1 MSKTAW
7 KIDPETKDLSF
18 TDEGMLEVL
27 EDDAAIAQ
35 GVALTLG
42 AWKGDFE
49 LVPSHGTDYEQIL
62 GTVVDE
68 ETTDEVLREAIFQEE
83 QITTVESLGVTQGEG
98 RKMTVTW
105 SGQLS
110 DGKIISMEVNT
121 GE

>member
-62 GTVVDE
+62 GTIVDE

-83 QITTVESLGVTQGEG
+83 QITTVESLGVTQGED

-110 DGKIISMEVNT
+110 DGKTISMEVNT
-121 GE
+121 GG

>member
-18 TDEGMLEVL
+18 TDKGMLEVM

-62 GTVVDE
+62 GTEVDE

-83 QITTVESLGVTQGEG
+83 QITTVESLGVTRGEG

-110 DGKIISMEVNT
+110 DGKTISMEVNT
-121 GE
+121 GG

>member
-83 QITTVESLGVTQGEG
+83 QITTVESLGVTRGEG

-105 SGQLS
+105 SGRLS
-110 DGKIISMEVNT
+110 DGKTISMEVNT
-121 GE
+121 GG

>member
-7 KIDPETKDLSF
+7 KIAPETKDLSF
-18 TDEGMLEVL
+18 TDEGMLEVM

-62 GTVVDE
+62 GAEVDE

-83 QITTVESLGVTQGEG
+83 QITTVESLGVTRGEG

-110 DGKIISMEVNT
+110 DGKTISMEVNT
-121 GE
+121 GG

>member
-18 TDEGMLEVL
+18 TDEGMLEVM

-62 GTVVDE
+62 GTEVDE

-83 QITTVESLGVTQGEG
+83 QITTVESLGVTRGEG

-110 DGKIISMEVNT
+110 DGKTISMEVNT
-121 GE
+121 GG

>member
-18 TDEGMLEVL
+18 TDKGMLEVM

-49 LVPSHGTDYEQIL
+49 LIPSHGTDYEQIL
-62 GTVVDE
+62 GTEVDE

-83 QITTVESLGVTQGEG
+83 QITTVESLGVTRGEG

-110 DGKIISMEVNT
+110 DGKTISMEVNT
-121 GE
+121 GG

>member
-62 GTVVDE
+62 GTEVDE

-83 QITTVESLGVTQGEG
+83 QITTVESLGVTRGEG

-110 DGKIISMEVNT
+110 DGKTISMEVNT
-121 GE
+121 GG

>member
-83 QITTVESLGVTQGEG
+83 QITTVESLGLTQGEG

-121 GE
+121 GG

>member
-18 TDEGMLEVL
+18 TDEGMLEVM

-62 GTVVDE
+62 GIEVDE

-83 QITTVESLGVTQGEG
+83 QITTVESLGVTRGEG

-110 DGKIISMEVNT
+110 DGKTISMEVNT
-121 GE
+121 GG

>member
-68 ETTDEVLREAIFQEE
+68 EDEIQKKKKFQKE
-83 QITTVESLGVTQGEG
+83 QITTVESIGVTQRES

-121 GE
+121 GG

>member
-18 TDEGMLEVL
+18 TDEGMLEVV

-62 GTVVDE
+62 GTEVDE

-83 QITTVESLGVTQGEG
+83 QITTVESLGVTRGEG

-110 DGKIISMEVNT
+110 DGKTISMEVNT
-121 GE
+121 GG

>member
-62 GTVVDE
+62 GIEVDE

-121 GE
+121 GG

>member
-35 GVALTLG
+35 GVALT
-42 AWKGDFE
+42 FE

-105 SGQLS
+105 SGRLS
-110 DGKIISMEVNT
+110 DGKTISMEVNT
-121 GE
+121 GG

>member
-35 GVALTLG
+35 GIALTLG

-110 DGKIISMEVNT
+110 DGKTISMEVNT
-121 GE
+121 GG

>member
-18 TDEGMLEVL
+18 TDEGMLEVM

-62 GTVVDE
+62 GIEVDE

-83 QITTVESLGVTQGEG
+83 QITTVESLGVTQVEG

-110 DGKIISMEVNT
+110 DGKTISMEVNT
-121 GE
+121 GG

>member
-83 QITTVESLGVTQGEG
+83 QITTVESLGVTRGEG

-121 GE
+121 GG

>member
-68 ETTDEVLREAIFQEE
+68 ETMDEVLREAIFQEE

-121 GE
+121 GG

>member
-83 QITTVESLGVTQGEG
+83 QITTVESLGVAQGEG

-110 DGKIISMEVNT
+110 DGKTISMEVNT
-121 GE
+121 GG